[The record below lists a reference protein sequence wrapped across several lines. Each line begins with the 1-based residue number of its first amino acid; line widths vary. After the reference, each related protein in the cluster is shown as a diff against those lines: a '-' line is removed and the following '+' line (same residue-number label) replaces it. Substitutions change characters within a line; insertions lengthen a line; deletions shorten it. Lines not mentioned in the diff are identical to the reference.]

1 MQILCNNVERKLI
14 SCKSIVMALVHWD
27 KSVLTLHLKEMMED
41 HQRGDRTA
49 LLGLGAIVMGTVF
62 IPATV
67 KLGKPLLKSMIKSS
81 LYLSSSIKK
90 NHS

>member
-1 MQILCNNVERKLI
+1 MQILCNNYLEKFIR
-14 SCKSIVMALVHWD
+14 CKSIVMALVHWD

-90 NHS
+90 NNS

>member
-1 MQILCNNVERKLI
+1 
-14 SCKSIVMALVHWD
+14 MALVHWD

-41 HQRGDRTA
+41 HQKGDSTA
-49 LLGLGAIVMGTVF
+49 LLGLSAIVMGTVL

-81 LYLSSSIKK
+81 LSLSMQKK
-90 NHS
+90 SF